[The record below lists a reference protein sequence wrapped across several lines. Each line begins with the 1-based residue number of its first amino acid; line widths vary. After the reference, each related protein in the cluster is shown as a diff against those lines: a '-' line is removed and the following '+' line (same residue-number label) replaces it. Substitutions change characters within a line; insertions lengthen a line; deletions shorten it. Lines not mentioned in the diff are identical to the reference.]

1 MDSVAILGPGGVGG
15 FVAGAL
21 DRAGVPVTVVAR
33 ESTAELIERD
43 GIRVESVR
51 LGAEF
56 TAHPRAVT
64 SLDEPVGVLV
74 VTPKF
79 TSLAEALERV
89 TAPPDVV
96 VPLMNGLDHLAI
108 LRERF
113 GRDRMAAA
121 SIRIEA
127 DRPVPGHVVQT
138 SPFLRVDMTR
148 EGQGF
153 APVLERAQI
162 PARVLDS
169 EADVMWG
176 KLVRLNALALT
187 TSATDRTLGFIRSDP
202 AWRALL
208 QACVDEAVT
217 VAQAE
222 GAQVE
227 LATVM
232 DELDD
237 AHETLGSS
245 MQRDIAAG
253 REPELDA
260 IAGSVLRAAARHGV
274 ECPTIERLMSEVAQR
289 TPTPTR

>member
-33 ESTAELIERD
+33 ESTADLIDRE
-43 GIRVESVR
+43 GIRVESVW

-64 SLDEPVGVLV
+64 TLDEAVDVLV

-79 TSLAEALERV
+79 TSLAESLDRIAAEPRL
-89 TAPPDVV
+89 V
-96 VPLMNGLDHLAI
+96 VPLLNGLDHIPI

-113 GRDRMAAA
+113 GRDRVPAA

-127 DRPVPGHVVQT
+127 DRPVAGHVVQT
-138 SPFLRVDMTR
+138 SPFLRVDMTP
-148 EGQGF
+148 EGQDF
-153 APVLERAQI
+153 APLLERAQI

-187 TSATDRTLGFIRSDP
+187 TSATDRTLGFIRSDSD
-202 AWRALL
+202 WRALL
-208 QACVDEAVT
+208 EACVDEAVS
-217 VAQAE
+217 VARAE
-222 GAQVE
+222 GAQVDR
-227 LATVM
+227 ATVM
-232 DELDD
+232 NELDG

-260 IAGSVLRAAARHGV
+260 IAGSLLRAGARHGI
-274 ECPTIERLMSEVAQR
+274 ECPTIERLMHEVAQR
-289 TPTPTR
+289 IPTATR